1 VYVTRTLAAAGA
13 ASGAA
18 GGGTVA
24 YAHQTAEGRTYYLHG
39 KPVVLPNGRP
49 LTVYYFAPRVKPREA
64 LEALPAGYEVRE
76 SPRAARPS
84 LRLQRPA

>member
-1 VYVTRTLAAAGA
+1 
-13 ASGAA
+13 
-18 GGGTVA
+18 VA
-24 YAHQTAEGRTYYLHG
+24 YAYQTTGGRTYYLHG

-49 LTVYYFAPRVKPREA
+49 MTVYYFAPAVKQGEA

-76 SPRAARPS
+76 GARAARPT

>member
-1 VYVTRTLAAAGA
+1 M
-13 ASGAA
+13 
-18 GGGTVA
+18 A
-24 YAHQTAEGRTYYLHG
+24 YAHRTADGRTYYLHG

-64 LEALPAGYEVRE
+64 LEALPRGYEVRE
-76 SPRAARPS
+76 SARAGRPS